1 MAKIVLEKVV
11 KELKLVKVVD
21 TSRYWQSSLNLNI
34 KKKLTSDS
42 SINTDYFTW
51 MTHCLY
57 TKRAS
62 NFSEIIK

>member
-42 SINTDYFTW
+42 SINTDYFT
-51 MTHCLY
+51 
-57 TKRAS
+57 
-62 NFSEIIK
+62 